1 MVNWWCPWCKKDSCA
16 NCLSK
21 RTAMTHMGDNER
33 LAVKQSKMTWRRWAT
48 AAAVL
53 AMLTSACALPSFEER
68 QAAIDA
74 SDAEETTSTV
84 VSDAG
89 DEREQEEVTG
99 PVLLEDDPVD
109 DFDDPTWS
117 ELALETVVIANYDSP
132 ISLKSRSGSAD
143 LWVAQRG
150 GIVRRIQ
157 RTFNKNGAE
166 RITTDTTVVL
176 DISELVSLDG
186 EQGLLDLEFSLD
198 GRLLF
203 VSYTDLEGA
212 LVVAEYDIARSNR
225 ANAGS
230 RRELIR
236 IPQPANNHNGGSLA
250 IGADGFLYIGVGDGG
265 GSGDTDGNGQDTD
278 TLLGSILRIDPIAT
292 ETAAYLIPDS
302 NPFVGGGGAAEIFLY
317 GVRNPWRFSF
327 DVGTDNMWIADVGQN
342 QFEEI
347 NRLAAS
353 QGFGNGANL
362 GWNALEAFESFDGG
376 TPPTPTTYPVFA
388 YSHEGGRCSVTGGH
402 VYRGAVLPVLDG
414 VYVFGDYCTG
424 EIFGLSVATDTVLR
438 PLSLQAPT
446 EELVSI
452 GTGPDGELYLVQSGG
467 EIHRV
472 QAAVVVAEG

>member
-1 MVNWWCPWCKKDSCA
+1 
-16 NCLSK
+16 
-21 RTAMTHMGDNER
+21 MTHMGDNER
-33 LAVKQSKMTWRRWAT
+33 RLAVTQPRSTWRRWAI
-48 AAAVL
+48 AAAAAAL
-53 AMLTSACALPSFEER
+53 LISACTIPSFEER

-74 SDAEETTSTV
+74 SDEDEATNTV
-84 VSDAG
+84 VSGAG
-89 DEREQEEVTG
+89 DEQAQDQVSG
-99 PVLLEDDPVD
+99 PVLLDSDPVD

-117 ELALETVVIANYDSP
+117 EFALETVIIAQYESP

-157 RTFNKNGAE
+157 RTFNKDGIE
-166 RITTDTTVVL
+166 RIATDTSVVL
-176 DISELVSLDG
+176 DISELVSLAG
-186 EQGLLDLEFSLD
+186 EQGLLDIEFSLD

-203 VSYTDLEGA
+203 VSYTDLEGV
-212 LVVAEYDIARSNR
+212 LVIAEYDIARSNR
-225 ANAGS
+225 ANASS

-265 GSGDTDGNGQDTD
+265 GSGDTDGNGQNTD

-292 ETAAYLIPDS
+292 DTAPYLIPDS
-302 NPFVGGGGAAEIFLY
+302 NPFVDGGGAPEIFLY

-362 GWNALEAFESFDGG
+362 GWNELEAFEPFDEG
-376 TPPTPTTYPVFA
+376 TPPKPTTYPVFA
-388 YSHEGGRCSVTGGH
+388 YGHESGRCSVTGGH
-402 VYRGAVLPVLDG
+402 VYRGAALPLLDG

-424 EIFGLSVATDTVLR
+424 EVFGLSVATETVLR
-438 PLSLQAPT
+438 PLSFEAPA

-467 EIHRV
+467 EIRRV
-472 QAAVVVAEG
+472 QVAVAVAES